1 MDLFDRL
8 KDLREQGL
16 AEIKEAESEKSLND
30 VRVKLVGKKGELT
43 QILHQMK
50 DVAPEKRREVGQK
63 VNELRDLF
71 NENLASAKDNLIE
84 NEFMGERK

>member
-30 VRVKLVGKKGELT
+30 VRVKLVGKKGET
-43 QILHQMK
+43 
-50 DVAPEKRREVGQK
+50 DANSAPDEGRCSGKAAGSRPEGQRTPRP
-63 VNELRDLF
+63 L
-71 NENLASAKDNLIE
+71 
-84 NEFMGERK
+84 